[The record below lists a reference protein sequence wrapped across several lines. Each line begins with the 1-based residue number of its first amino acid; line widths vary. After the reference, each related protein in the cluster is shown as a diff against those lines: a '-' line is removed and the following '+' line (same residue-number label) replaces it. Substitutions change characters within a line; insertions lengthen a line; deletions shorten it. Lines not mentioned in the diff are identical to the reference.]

1 MNIFL
6 SFRLCAVL
14 LVITLCHADAE
25 AQLLMRRH
33 ARKNEPAPGAI
44 LVQLPTYQRR
54 IDYLQRPKDSAK
66 LQQVKRDADSMQAK
80 MVLDF
85 SDNIDYCPVYF
96 FYDSDIEKIK
106 NKQLNG
112 VLLNSNLRPVQPSS
126 VTAIGKNY
134 FIVLFGL
141 VYEETTGES
150 EGSLSAGQSVASSKQ
165 RLQVYD
171 SDYQKVKK
179 PLPSGTNNVWAK
191 PKRDISA
198 YQYESPL
205 FNIYYHPYA
214 ARFNA
219 KLHVFYGS
227 SSK

>member
-1 MNIFL
+1 
-6 SFRLCAVL
+6 
-14 LVITLCHADAE
+14 
-25 AQLLMRRH
+25 MRRH

-54 IDYLQRPKDSAK
+54 IDYLQRPKDSTK

-106 NKQLNG
+106 NKQLDG
-112 VLLNSNLRPVQPSS
+112 VLLDSNLVPVQQSS
-126 VTAIGKNY
+126 VNAIGKNY

-141 VYEETTGES
+141 VYEEITGKS

-165 RLQVYD
+165 RLQVYN
-171 SDYQKVKK
+171 SDYEKVKK
-179 PLPSGTNNVWAK
+179 PLPSGTNNAWAK

-219 KLHVFYGS
+219 KLHAFYGS
-227 SSK
+227 SKK

>member
-1 MNIFL
+1 
-6 SFRLCAVL
+6 
-14 LVITLCHADAE
+14 
-25 AQLLMRRH
+25 MRRH

-54 IDYLQRPKDSAK
+54 IDYLHRPKDSAK
-66 LQQVKRDADSMQAK
+66 LEQVKRDADSMQAK
-80 MVLDF
+80 MALDF

-96 FYDSDIEKIK
+96 FYDSDIEKVK
-106 NKQLNG
+106 NKQLDG
-112 VLLNSNLRPVQPSS
+112 VLLDSNLRPVQPSS
-126 VTAIGKNY
+126 VFAIGKNY

-141 VYEETTGES
+141 VYEEITGES

-171 SDYQKVKK
+171 RDYQKIKK

-191 PKRDISA
+191 PKQDISV

-227 SSK
+227 CS